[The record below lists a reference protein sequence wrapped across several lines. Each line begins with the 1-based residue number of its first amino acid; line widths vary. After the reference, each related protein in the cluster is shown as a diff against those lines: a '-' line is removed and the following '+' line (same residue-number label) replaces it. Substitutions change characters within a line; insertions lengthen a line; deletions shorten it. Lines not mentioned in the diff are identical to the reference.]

1 MDTQHRPEQASCCTG
16 ACGQVMAAVVP
27 AQQGKALSELAL
39 GQSAQVCDIRARG
52 ELGRRLRDMG
62 LLPGVRVALS
72 SRAPLGDPIAIELD
86 GCTLSLRCA
95 EAAQVYVSD
104 I

>member
-1 MDTQHRPEQASCCTG
+1 MNTQNASAQASCCTS
-16 ACGQVMAAVVP
+16 AYGQGLAAAFP
-27 AQQGKALSELAL
+27 SQQGKPLSELAL
-39 GQSAQVCDIRARG
+39 GQCAQVCDIRARG

-62 LLPGVRVALS
+62 LLPGVTVAMS
-72 SRAPLGDPIAIELD
+72 ARAPLGDPVAVELE

-95 EAAQVYVSD
+95 EAAQIFVSD

>member
-1 MDTQHRPEQASCCTG
+1 MNTQHMPMGASCCKGVCEKGLT
-16 ACGQVMAAVVP
+16 ATVP
-27 AQQGKALSELAL
+27 AQQGKALSELGL
-39 GQSAQVCDIRARG
+39 GQSALVCDIRACG

-62 LLPGVRVALS
+62 LLPGVRVALT
-72 SRAPLGDPIAIELD
+72 SRAPLGDPIAIEME

-95 EAAQVYVSD
+95 EAAQVFVSD